1 MFNLWSINGGM
12 GYMRRYAGVGGGT
25 QACTPETLFNLFRK
39 IHFQLFFEKLRH
51 E

>member
-1 MFNLWSINGGM
+1 MYM
-12 GYMRRYAGVGGGT
+12 GNIKGVAGNARWRGGT